1 MQGFIVLNPDE
12 LGQDP
17 AVGMDLALALGVGH
31 LEIRTAYGSNALVL
45 DDDRLREIRRLADD
59 RGLRVA
65 ALASPLWKW
74 CRTEATPGKV
84 DSFGFSTQ
92 VPVPERER
100 WVDRALA
107 VAAILGTGRVR
118 VFSHLTVGEHTETFL
133 DDPLLPYALKAAE
146 RAGVRL
152 LLENEPV
159 CTLSQPAPLLEVLRE
174 HTGLGLWLDL
184 GNLYEVGHGTA
195 EAVEALA
202 PYAEYV
208 HIKDYVPREDRMK
221 QFVPAGSGDVPFAEL
236 LPVLHRIR
244 PGLPYALETH
254 VRDRPGDAL
263 TRGAAFLR
271 GTVPGGLT

>member
-1 MQGFIVLNPDE
+1 MVLNPDE

-17 AVGMDLALALGVGH
+17 AVGMDLAHALGVRH
-31 LEIRTAYGSNALVL
+31 LEIRTAYNSNALTL
-45 DDDRLREIRRLADD
+45 DDARLREIRHLADE

-74 CRTEATPGKV
+74 CRPEAAPGKV
-84 DSFGFSTQ
+84 DSFGFPTQ
-92 VPVPERER
+92 VPTEDRER
-100 WVDRALA
+100 WVHRALV
-107 VAAILGTGRVR
+107 VAGILGTDRVR
-118 VFSHLTVGEHTETFL
+118 VFSHLSVGEQTESFL

-146 RAGVRL
+146 RAGIQL

-159 CTLSQPAPLLEVLRE
+159 CTVAEPAPLLDVLRE

-195 EAVEALA
+195 QAVEELA
-202 PYAEYV
+202 PYVEYV
-208 HIKDYVPREDRMK
+208 HVKDYLPRNDRMK
-221 QFVPAGSGDVPFAEL
+221 AFVAAGAGAVPYGEL
-236 LPVLHRIR
+236 LPVLHRVR

-254 VRDRPGDAL
+254 VRQSPGEAL

-271 GTVPGGLT
+271 RTVPGGLA

>member
-1 MQGFIVLNPDE
+1 MQGFIALNPDE

-45 DDDRLREIRRLADD
+45 DDTQLRKIRGMADD

-74 CRTEATPGKV
+74 CRPEAVVGKV
-84 DSFGFSTQ
+84 DSFGFPTQ
-92 VPVPERER
+92 VPTTEREG
-100 WVDRALA
+100 WVDRALT
-107 VAAILGTGRVR
+107 VATILGTDRVR
-118 VFSHLTVGEHTETFL
+118 VFSHLDVGEQTETFL
-133 DDPLLPYALKAAE
+133 DDPLLSYALKAAE

-159 CTLSQPAPLLEVLRE
+159 CAIAEPVPLLNVLRE

-184 GNLYEVGHGTA
+184 GNLYEVGHGTT

-202 PYAEYV
+202 PHTEYV
-208 HIKDYVPREDRMK
+208 HVKDYVPRADGMK
-221 QFVPAGSGDVPFAEL
+221 QFVAAGCGRVPYGEML
-236 LPVLHRIR
+236 SVLHRVR

-254 VRDRPGDAL
+254 VRERPGEAL

-271 GTVPGGLT
+271 STVPGGLA